1 MTNSMTADLTEVETP
16 GIQAAIV
23 ALLGVFWIQT
33 SAAQIFYLEEPGNA
47 LVTATMS
54 IDNEKYLADVHV
66 RAGEYSSDTIFDYW
80 HGYVATRV
88 FSRNAC
94 FILKI
99 EKDSIPELREIG
111 RLAFEKQTLKKIYS
125 PNNLWVQYDTGKSVF
140 ANVKEWL
147 IYGKAIENLCRGLPI
162 YKLVKTEAPLNS
174 RACANAGIPSI
185 LGIRICPKLD

>member
-1 MTNSMTADLTEVETP
+1 QRILLIFEV
-16 GIQAAIV
+16 
-23 ALLGVFWIQT
+23 LLDFFFTFLPLLSHSLIK
-33 SAAQIFYLEEPGNA
+33 QIFIKKPGNA
-47 LVTATMS
+47 IVTATMS

-147 IYGKAIENLCRGLPI
+147 LYGKAIENLCRGLPI
-162 YKLVKTEAPLNS
+162 YKLVKTEGKEQEQNVNLPLQAAS
-174 RACANAGIPSI
+174 EHFSI
-185 LGIRICPKLD
+185 LPT